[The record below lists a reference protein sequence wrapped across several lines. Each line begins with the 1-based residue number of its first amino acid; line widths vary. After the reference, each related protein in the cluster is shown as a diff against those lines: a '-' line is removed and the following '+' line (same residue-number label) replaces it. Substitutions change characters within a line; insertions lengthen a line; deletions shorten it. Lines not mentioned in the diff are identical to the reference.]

1 MATLL
6 RVPEVAAGATEAIL
20 SEWLLEESA
29 SFRAGDPVVTLE
41 TDKALVEVPA
51 EADGILLRPLAT
63 QGETVAVGAPMALL
77 GDESERDSDVARL
90 LAELGVQESSVT
102 SGGTAPSGQPVA
114 APASAR
120 GDGATPA
127 SPAADADVP
136 RTIISPLARRMLREA
151 GLSTED
157 LPRGTG
163 PNGRIVRRDVEEVIG
178 RHRATAGPAVPDAEG
193 TSETAPKAGQAAP
206 VASAESATP
215 PHLLATQA
223 PADRPDHSVVT
234 IPHTRLRRAIAT
246 RLTASKR
253 DIPHFYLKRVARLD
267 ALLTLRAQ
275 LNEVSKQRISVNDLV
290 VRAAALA
297 LQEVPEANITWTEEG
312 MLQFATSD
320 VAVAIA
326 SKRGLV
332 TPVLRSAEDL
342 SPAAIARHVA
352 AYVSNADDG
361 TLRQSDLE
369 GGSLTVTNLGMYG
382 VDEFSAI
389 INPPQS
395 AILAVGAA
403 RPEPIVEEDQVTA
416 ATRLP
421 LVLSVD
427 HRAIDGA
434 LAARWLD
441 ALVSSLEQPLRLVV

>member
-20 SEWLLEESA
+20 SEWLLEEKA

-51 EADGILLRPLAT
+51 EADGVLLRPLAT
-63 QGETVAVGAPMALL
+63 QGDTVAVGSPMALL
-77 GDESERDSDVARL
+77 GDESEREADIDRL
-90 LAELGVQESSVT
+90 LSELGIQSAT
-102 SGGTAPSGQPVA
+102 SGAEPGEQPDA
-114 APASAR
+114 APAVSP
-120 GDGATPA
+120 GGGATVPP
-127 SPAADADVP
+127 PAADADVL
-136 RTIISPLARRMLREA
+136 RSIIISPIARRMLREA
-151 GLSTED
+151 GLSAAD
-157 LPRGTG
+157 LPPGTG
-163 PNGRIVRRDVEEVIG
+163 PNGRIVRRDVEEAIS
-178 RHRATAGPAVPDAEG
+178 RHHAIADAAAPDAKA
-193 TSETAPKAGQAAP
+193 ETAPQGGQEAP
-206 VASAESATP
+206 VVASTESTTAPHLPTTQASAG
-215 PHLLATQA
+215 
-223 PADRPDHSVVT
+223 RPDHSVVT

-253 DIPHFYLKRVARLD
+253 DIPHFYLKRAARLD
-267 ALLTLRAQ
+267 ALLSLRAQ
-275 LNEVSKQRISVNDLV
+275 LNEVSAHRISVNDLV

-297 LQEVPEANITWTEEG
+297 LQKVPEANVAWTDEG

-326 SKRGLV
+326 SQRGLV
-332 TPVLRSAEDL
+332 TPVLRSVEDL

-352 AYVSNADDG
+352 AYVRNADDG
-361 TLRQSDLE
+361 ILRQSDLE

-403 RPEPIVEEDQVTA
+403 RPEPIVEENQVTV
-416 ATRLP
+416 ATRLS

-434 LAARWLD
+434 LAARWLE

>member
-20 SEWLLEESA
+20 AEWLLEESA
-29 SFRAGDPVVTLE
+29 SFHAGDPMANLE
-41 TDKALVEVPA
+41 TDKALVEVSA
-51 EADGILLRPLAT
+51 EGDGVLLRPLAA
-63 QGETVAVGAPMALL
+63 QGEKVTVGAPMALL
-77 GDESERDSDVARL
+77 GDESERGADIDRL
-90 LAELGVQESSVT
+90 LAELGVQDASGT
-102 SGGTAPSGQPVA
+102 SGGVDPAGQPVA
-114 APASAR
+114 GRSDAGDAATAPN
-120 GDGATPA
+120 
-127 SPAADADVP
+127 PAAGTDVS
-136 RTIISPLARRMLREA
+136 RIIISPLARRMLRDA
-151 GLSTED
+151 GLSAED
-157 LPRGTG
+157 LPPGTG
-163 PNGRIVRRDVEEVIG
+163 PNGRIVRRDVEEAIA
-178 RHRATAGPAVPDAEG
+178 RHLAAAEAVEPKAVVVSDSEPQAASQ
-193 TSETAPKAGQAAP
+193 TSTEPTTAPHP
-206 VASAESATP
+206 LTS
-215 PHLLATQA
+215 QA
-223 PADRPDHSVVT
+223 PANRPDRSVTT

-253 DIPHFYLKRVARLD
+253 DIPHFYLKRTARLD
-267 ALLTLRAQ
+267 ALLSLRAQ
-275 LNEVSKQRISVNDLV
+275 LNEVSGQRISVNDLV

-297 LQEVPEANITWTEEG
+297 LREVPEANVTWAEEG
-312 MLQFATSD
+312 MVQFATSD

-332 TPVLRSAEDL
+332 TPVLRSVEDL

-352 AYVSNADDG
+352 AYVRNADDG
-361 TLRQSDLE
+361 KLRQDDLE

-403 RPEPIVEEDQVTA
+403 RPEPVVDEDQVSV
-416 ATRLP
+416 ATRMA

-434 LAARWLD
+434 LAARWLH
-441 ALVSSLEQPLRLVV
+441 ALVTSLEQPLRLVV